1 MENPMSSIL
10 PTLALI
16 AMASV
21 ALILIYGLWNMM
33 KGGSANLSQKLMRM
47 RVITQAIAV
56 ALIVAAIYFAR

>member
-1 MENPMSSIL
+1 MSSIL

-33 KGGSANLSQKLMRM
+33 KGGSGNLSQKLMRM

-56 ALIVAAIYFAR
+56 ALIVAALYFAR

>member
-1 MENPMSSIL
+1 MSSIL

-33 KGGSANLSQKLMRM
+33 KGGDANLSQKLMRM

-56 ALIVAAIYFAR
+56 ALIVAAIYFSS